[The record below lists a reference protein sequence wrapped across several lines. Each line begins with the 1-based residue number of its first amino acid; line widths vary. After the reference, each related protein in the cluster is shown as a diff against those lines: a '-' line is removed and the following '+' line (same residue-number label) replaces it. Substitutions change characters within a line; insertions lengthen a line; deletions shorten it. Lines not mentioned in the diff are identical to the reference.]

1 MESVAGRWM
10 GLWQLYQVRRY
21 WPLEHACC
29 CLLIVLL
36 MILVEKRSSREP
48 WAVVV
53 EESTFRRL
61 LCQGMR

>member
-1 MESVAGRWM
+1 MAVVSDPQILAVGTCM
-10 GLWQLYQVRRY
+10 LFFVD
-21 WPLEHACC
+21 CS
-29 CLLIVLL
+29 L

-53 EESTFRRL
+53 EESTFRRF